1 MQQWEYIYLDGRV
14 EKLEKL
20 VKRMNEAGA
29 EGWELVT
36 MIGIKKGITADMA
49 GAVMKRPKVVE

>member
-1 MQQWEYIYLDGRV
+1 MQKWEYIYLDGRV
-14 EKLEKL
+14 EKLQRL
-20 VKRMNEAGA
+20 VDQMNAAGN

-49 GAVMKRPKVVE
+49 AAIMKRPQAT